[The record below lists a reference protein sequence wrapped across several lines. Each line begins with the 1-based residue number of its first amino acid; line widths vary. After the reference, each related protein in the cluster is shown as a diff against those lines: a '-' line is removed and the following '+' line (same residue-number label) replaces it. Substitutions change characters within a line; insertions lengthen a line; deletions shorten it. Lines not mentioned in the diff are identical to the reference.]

1 MQSNANIKQLKCGIR
16 IYTYTI
22 NKLQNNLNHPKIN
35 KPKCELNAV
44 VSTCVYSLNCI
55 KTIFSLDLFLCFLFY
70 ICWHYYHLYSALA
83 TAAAFV
89 FSFVIVISFS
99 VFFFFLLL
107 FIHCM
112 MLKLHFFLFKHNY
125 NYRRIVRM

>member
-99 VFFFFLLL
+99 VFFFFCCCSFTVWCLNY
-107 FIHCM
+107 I
-112 MLKLHFFLFKHNY
+112 FFCSNTTTTTDE
-125 NYRRIVRM
+125 